1 MKISII
7 TATRN
12 CSATVADCM
21 TSIRCQTHPHIE
33 QIVIDGASSDDTVAI
48 VKGFGHSVET
58 LLPHP
63 SRLPRPAPPG
73 KPHAARRTVLLS
85 EPDSGIYDA
94 MNKGIGLVT
103 GDVVGILNSDDRYTD
118 DEVLARV
125 TAVFADPAVMSCYGD
140 LVYVKD
146 GERLKEK
153 GERSNDS
160 SVAGIHSPFTFHLS
174 RDSIH
179 RYWKAGGFDPRRF
192 YQGWM
197 PPHPTFFVRR
207 SVYERYG
214 AFRLDMGSAADY
226 ELMLRLLV
234 KERISAT
241 YIPSVLVAMRLGGAS
256 NATLKNRLRAN
267 QMDRRAW
274 EVNGLTPLPWTI
286 FLKPLRKINQWLVKG
301 RNLKR

>member
-12 CSATVADCM
+12 CASTVADCM

-33 QIVIDGASSDDTVAI
+33 QIVIDGASSDDTVPI
-48 VKGFGHSVET
+48 VKGSGHSVET
-58 LLPHP
+58 LPPHP
-63 SRLPRPAPPG
+63 SRLPRPAAPG

-125 TAVFADPAVMSCYGD
+125 AAVFADPAVMSCYGD
-140 LVYVKD
+140 LVYVK
-146 GERLKEK
+146 KAK
-153 GERSNDS
+153 GA
-160 SVAGIHSPFTFHLS
+160 VQGS
-174 RDSIH
+174 RFKAQGMNSELGTLNPEFKIH
-179 RYWKAGGFDPRRF
+179 RYWKAGVFDPGRF

-234 KERISAT
+234 KQRISAT

-256 NATLKNRLRAN
+256 NATLNNRLRAN

-301 RNLKR
+301 RNLELLKQ